1 MKITSITTP
10 KLHTPTQHTEYK
22 TLPTNYTWEMTKL
35 MHQNPNT
42 LKKPNSTQ
50 KPQQSP
56 TPPPP
61 TSSPYHIQFH
71 NCSINRSTPPLWTSF
86 FITVIHQYKTSSINY
101 RVHFPLFIA
110 NHTSYI
116 VFFWFLVLCQFSLH
130 VILCKNLYILW

>member
-10 KLHTPTQHTEYK
+10 KLHTPTQHTEHK

-50 KPQQSP
+50 KPQQPP

-61 TSSPYHIQFH
+61 TSSPCHIQFH

-86 FITVIHQYKTSSINY
+86 FITVIHQYKTSTINY